1 MMKGWK
7 SWTGFG
13 MIIVSAILKG
23 LGYEDFS
30 NVAGTIGTG
39 VLGVGIA
46 HKIDKT
52 RQANE

>member
-13 MIIVSAILKG
+13 AMIAAAVLKA
-23 LGYEDFS
+23 LGYDDYS
-30 NVAGTIGTG
+30 GVVGTIGTG

-46 HKIDKT
+46 HKIEKSK
-52 RQANE
+52 EVEE